1 MSYVE
6 FLLDL
11 LNNPERSSSI
21 LSWHLIPLVL
31 SKHCYSNFA
40 VVVAVA
46 VAVIVLAPMH
56 ESSSH
61 VSFCDLFFRIDGY
74 RMNIETLDFLYA
86 RHRAVSNPWRLETFW
101 SIVYTEIVSL
111 LVLDVIVLM
120 EYL

>member
-11 LNNPERSSSI
+11 LNNPERSLLI
-21 LSWHLIPLVL
+21 LSWHPIPLVL

-46 VAVIVLAPMH
+46 VIVLAPVH

-61 VSFCDLFFRIDGY
+61 VSFCDLFFQIDGY
-74 RMNIETLDFLYA
+74 RMSIETLDFLED
-86 RHRAVSNPWRLETFW
+86 H
-101 SIVYTEIVSL
+101 
-111 LVLDVIVLM
+111 D
-120 EYL
+120 YLH